1 MTGKFDVT
9 GMTCSACSAHVEKS
23 VSKLEGVDKV
33 SVNLLTNSMQVEYNE
48 ELISEDNIINAV
60 VNAGYGAS
68 VKGSAQGSVV
78 SGKSTDIKTP
88 GSVQNVYQKNIAN
101 MKKRLIVSIIFL
113 IPLMYVS
120 MGHMFFSMA
129 GLDMPAHMAKY
140 LHGSAN
146 AGVFAIT
153 QVFLLIPITI
163 ANQKYYITGFKTLAR
178 RSPNMDS
185 LVAVGS
191 GAAIIYGIYA
201 TYKIIYGLGHGD
213 MTAVN
218 QFSHDLYFESAGMIL
233 TLVTVGKFL
242 ETRSKGRTS
251 EAITK
256 LMDLAPKTATVV
268 RDGVTQTI
276 NASEMIEGDIFI
288 IKPGESVA
296 ADGVVIEGKSSVDES
311 VVTGESIPVIK
322 QEGDKLVSASIN
334 KAGLLKAKAVKV
346 GEDTTL
352 SQIIKLV
359 EEASSSKAPIAKIA
373 DKVSGIF
380 VPFVMAVSAV
390 TAIVWL
396 MLGYGFEFA
405 LSSAIAV
412 LVISCPCALGLAT
425 PVAIMAGTGK
435 GAENGILVK
444 SGEALETAHLVDTVV
459 LDKTGTI
466 TEGKPVVTDIITF
479 GDMTEE
485 RLYKIAGSL
494 ENGSE
499 HPLADAIIKKCN
511 GLGISL
517 EDAKDFK
524 AVFGKGITGIVGGKK
539 YYAGNLALLKDNNI
553 TVDTSIKEIAE
564 NYAKDGKTPLIFADG
579 NKVTGIIAVAD
590 IVKKTSRQAVEE
602 FKKQGIHVIM
612 LTGDNEITANAIRKE
627 TGIDEVIANVL
638 PAQKEEKISSL
649 KAEGHKVAMAG
660 DGINDAPALA
670 SADVGIAV
678 GAGTDIAIESA
689 DIVLMNDSL
698 LSAAN
703 AIKLSRAV
711 IRNIKQ
717 NLFWAFFYNII
728 GIPVAAGVLY
738 LPFGLKLSPMF
749 GAAAMSLS
757 SVCVVSNAL
766 RLKRLTFS
774 KGSNSDNSD
783 NEESIT
789 DIAGINKNNINTL
802 RKEDLVMTK
811 KIIIEGMMCEHCTG
825 RVEKALREVSGV
837 TDVVMSLEGKSAT
850 VTSDGADDSALKAA
864 ITDAGYEVTSIE

>member
-1 MTGKFDVT
+1 MVGKFDVT

-23 VSKLEGVDKV
+23 VSKLDGVDNV
-33 SVNLLTNSMQVEYNE
+33 SVNLLTNSMQVEYRE
-48 ELISEDNIINAV
+48 DITSEDNIINAV
-60 VNAGYGAS
+60 ANAGYGAS
-68 VKGSAQGSVV
+68 VKGNSTNPSGSRAA
-78 SGKSTDIKTP
+78 SGSTGGMQD
-88 GSVQNVYQKNIAN
+88 VYKKNIAS
-101 MKKRLIVSIIFL
+101 MKKRLVVSIIFL

-120 MGHMFFSMA
+120 MGHMFFNMA

-140 LHGSAN
+140 LHGSEN

-153 QVFLLIPITI
+153 QIFLLIPIVI
-163 ANQKYYITGFKTLAR
+163 ANQKYYITGFKTLVK

-185 LVAVGS
+185 LIAVGS
-191 GAAIIYGIYA
+191 GAAILYGIYA
-201 TYKIIYGLGHGD
+201 AYKIVYGLGHGD
-213 MTAVN
+213 MASVE
-218 QFSHDLYFESAGMIL
+218 QFAHDLYFESAGMIL

-242 ETRSKGRTS
+242 ETRSKSRTS

-256 LMDLAPKTATVV
+256 LMDLAPKMATVI

-276 NASEMIEGDIFI
+276 NSSEMAVGDIFI
-288 IKPGESVA
+288 IKPGESIA

-322 QEGDKLVSASIN
+322 QEGDSLVAASIN

-380 VPFVMAVSAV
+380 VPAVIAV
-390 TAIVWL
+390 ALFTAAAWL
-396 MLGYGFEFA
+396 LLGYGFEFA

-466 TEGKPVVTDIITF
+466 TEGKPVVAGITVF
-479 GDMTEE
+479 GDMTEKE
-485 RLYKIAGSL
+485 LYRIAGSL

-499 HPLADAIIKKCN
+499 HPLAEAIIKKCN
-511 GLGISL
+511 EMGTVLA
-517 EDAKDFK
+517 DVKDFQ
-524 AVFGKGITGIVGGKK
+524 AVFGKGITGIIDGKR
-539 YYAGNLALLKDNNI
+539 YYAGNLALLNKNNI
-553 TVDTSIKEIAE
+553 FADDGIEKITSG
-564 NYAKDGKTPLIFADG
+564 YAKEGKTPLVFADESHI
-579 NKVTGIIAVAD
+579 TGVIAVAD
-590 IVKKTSRQAVEE
+590 TVKETSKEAVLE

-612 LTGDNEITANAIRKE
+612 LTGDNEVTAEAIRKE
-627 TGIDEVIANVL
+627 TGIDEVAANVL
-638 PAQKEEKISSL
+638 PAGKEEKISSL
-649 KAEGHKVAMAG
+649 KAEGHKVAMVG

-670 SADVGIAV
+670 SADVGIAI
-678 GAGTDIAIESA
+678 GAGTDVAIESA
-689 DIVLMNDSL
+689 DIVLMRSSL
-698 LSAAN
+698 MDAAG

-728 GIPVAAGVLY
+728 GIPVAAGLLY

-749 GAAAMSLS
+749 GSAAMSLS

-766 RLKRLTFS
+766 RLKRLRLN
-774 KGSNSDNSD
+774 KGAD
-783 NEESIT
+783 
-789 DIAGINKNNINTL
+789 INKNNINTL
-802 RKEDLVMTK
+802 RKEDLIMTK
-811 KIIIEGMMCEHCTG
+811 KIIIDGMMCEHCTG
-825 RVEKALREVSGV
+825 RVEKALRAVSGV
-837 TDVVMSLEGKSAT
+837 MDVVMDLEGKSAT
-850 VTSDGADDSALKAA
+850 VTADGTDDVALKDAV
-864 ITDAGYEVTSIE
+864 TEAGYEVVSIQ